1 MDIANFERISLQDYP
16 GKISTICFMDGC
28 NLRCPYCHNPNLV
41 LPEIN
46 IEKPK
51 DITDTFIEY
60 LNKRKN
66 MLDGVVISGGEPLLQ
81 NNLINL
87 IYKIKDI
94 GLSVKLDTNGMFPD
108 RLEPLITENLLD
120 YVALDYKGSK
130 DGLNKA
136 IGLNLNNKGNNLYNK
151 WIKSLKIVQDSF
163 IDYELRTTVV
173 REIHSKDHLL
183 DMAKEIKEIFRKSQ
197 VPKWYLQAFEEKTD
211 VLNNFI
217 NKWIS
222 LSAYSKEE
230 MIQIKDYIEQII
242 PEVKLRNA
250 F

>member
-1 MDIANFERISLQDYP
+1 MKLLLWNVVCSLV
-16 GKISTICFMDGC
+16 SF
-28 NLRCPYCHNPNLV
+28 N
-41 LPEIN
+41 
-46 IEKPK
+46 
-51 DITDTFIEY
+51 
-60 LNKRKN
+60 
-66 MLDGVVISGGEPLLQ
+66 
-81 NNLINL
+81 
-87 IYKIKDI
+87 
-94 GLSVKLDTNGMFPD
+94 
-108 RLEPLITENLLD
+108 
-120 YVALDYKGSK
+120 
-130 DGLNKA
+130 GLNKA